1 MKRLILL
8 FIATFLMFALS
19 ACKEEEP
26 QPEERFA
33 AYTKLWNSQKFD
45 EMYDYL
51 STDAKKGISKKD
63 FIDRYEK
70 IYDGIEIE
78 NLKITYKKPKEIKED
93 SKRKNASLP
102 YDASMETIAGP
113 VNFSQKAK
121 FVKEERDKAVNWYI
135 DWNPKHIFPELK
147 EGEKVSVDSYP
158 AVRGEIV
165 DRNERGLALN
175 GSVYEAG
182 IVPEKMTGNEQNSI
196 SQTAK
201 LLNMSEE
208 EIQKQLDQTWVQPG
222 SFVPL
227 KKFSMEQTALLE
239 QLIKVPGVMVNETED
254 RIYPY
259 KEATAHLIGYIG
271 PISAEELE
279 KRKGEGYS
287 ANDVIGKRG
296 LEQVFEERLKG
307 EGGASIYIKAENG
320 QEKVIATKPA
330 EEGETIYLT
339 IDAELQKTILAQY
352 KGAKGTAAAIH
363 PVTGETLAL
372 VSSPS
377 FDPNK
382 FVLGISQS
390 ERTAL
395 EKNPDKPLL
404 NRFTSL
410 YSPGSTIKPLVA
422 AAALENGVDPNKA
435 MNIKGLQWQKSKSWG
450 NYRITRVHD
459 YGKPVNMKDA
469 LVYSDNIYF
478 AQKALELGQEKFTA
492 GLKKFGFEEK
502 MIYEYP
508 MSAAKIGDISTEI
521 KLADSGYG
529 QGQLQ
534 ATSLHMAA
542 AYTAF
547 VNNGSIIAPTLELD
561 KEQQT
566 WKPNTISANSNAA
579 VMAGLKE
586 IVTNPKGTAHSAAD
600 LGIPIAGKT
609 GTAELKQKQGET
621 GTENGWF
628 VAFNTENPRLLIAL
642 MQENVPKG
650 GSKHAVDKV
659 EAIMTNYF
667 RIKH

>member
-1 MKRLILL
+1 MKKQWTLFLMLLLL
-8 FIATFLMFALS
+8 FVLS
-19 ACKEEEP
+19 GCKEEEP
-26 QPEERFA
+26 QPEDRFA

-45 EMYDYL
+45 DMYDYL
-51 STDAKKGISKKD
+51 SAEAKKEISKKE
-63 FIDRYEK
+63 FIERYEK
-70 IYDGIEIE
+70 IYDGIEVK
-78 NLKITYKKPKEIKED
+78 NLKITYIKPKEIKED
-93 SKRKNASLP
+93 SDRRTASLP
-102 YDASMETIAGP
+102 YDASMDTVAGP
-113 VNFSQKAK
+113 VKFSQKAK
-121 FVKEERDKAVNWYI
+121 FVKEEREKAVNWYI
-135 DWNPKHIFPELK
+135 DWSAKHIFPELK
-147 EGEKVSVDSYP
+147 EGEKVSVDTYP

-165 DRNERGLALN
+165 DRNERGLAMN

-182 IVPEKMTGNEQNSI
+182 IVPEKMADNEKNSI

-208 EIQKQLDQTWVQPG
+208 EVEKQLSQAWVKPG

-239 QLIKVPGVMVNETED
+239 QLIKVPGVLVNETED

-279 KRKGEGYS
+279 KRKKQGYLAS
-287 ANDVIGKRG
+287 DVIGKRG

-307 EGGASIYIKAENG
+307 KGGAKIYIKSENG
-320 QEKVIATKPA
+320 QEKVIAEKPA

-382 FVLGISQS
+382 FVLGISKS
-390 ERTAL
+390 ERAAL

-422 AAALENGVDPNKA
+422 AAALENGADPKKEV
-435 MNIKGLQWQKSKSWG
+435 NIKGLKWQKSESWG

-459 YGKPVNMKDA
+459 YGKPVNMTDA

-478 AQKALELGQEKFTA
+478 GQAALALGQEKFTA
-492 GLKKFGFEEK
+492 GLNKFGFEEK
-502 MIYEYP
+502 MPYEYP
-508 MSAAKIGDISTEI
+508 MSAAKIGDIGTEI

-534 ATSLHMAA
+534 AASLQVAT

-561 KEQQT
+561 KDQQT
-566 WKPNTISANSNAA
+566 WKPNVISANSTAT
-579 VMAGLKE
+579 VLAGLKE
-586 IVTNPKGTAHSAAD
+586 IVANPNGTGHSAAD

-609 GTAELKQKQGET
+609 GTAELKHKQGEK

-628 VAFNTENPRLLIAL
+628 VAFNTDNPRLLIAL
-642 MQENVPKG
+642 LQENVPKG

-659 EAIMTNYF
+659 EAVMKSYF
-667 RIKH
+667 RIK